1 MGQKGFA
8 TLEVIL
14 MVVVIGILASIAVP
28 RFANIGA
35 KANTAKIQADLSTID
50 TAIAVYEMEKGDT
63 ASFTIS
69 DLVKAGYLQNEPKP
83 PTSGSC
89 YFEAT
94 AASDST
100 TTSDSS
106 LKEVSTLGTAYTID
120 EVTVGTIKTKR
131 ALLGTDKSHTAEK
144 FHVPKS

>member
-14 MVVVIGILASIAVP
+14 MVMVIGILASIAVP

-50 TAIAVYEMEKGDT
+50 TAIAVYEMEQST
-63 ASFTIS
+63 ALGT
-69 DLVKAGYLQNEPKP
+69 DVQALVDAGYLQSLPKP

-94 AASDST
+94 ASDST
-100 TTSDSS
+100 TSSDSS
-106 LKEVSTLGTAYTID
+106 LKTISELGAAYSIGD
-120 EVTVGTIKTKR
+120 VTVGTITTKR
-131 ALLGTDKSHTAEK
+131 AVLGTNNTAEK
-144 FHVPKS
+144 FHAPKS

>member
-50 TAIAVYEMEKGDT
+50 TAIAVYEMEQST
-63 ASFTIS
+63 ALTTDVN
-69 DLVKAGYLQNEPKP
+69 DLVKAGYLQAKPEP
-83 PTSGSC
+83 PTGQCYMGSSGLKPIP
-89 YFEAT
+89 
-94 AASDST
+94 AS
-100 TTSDSS
+100 
-106 LKEVSTLGTAYTID
+106 EYTIAD
-120 EVTVGTIKTKR
+120 VTVVEGGTTTKR
-131 ALLGTDKSHTAEK
+131 AVLGTNNTAEK
-144 FHVPKS
+144 FYEKKS